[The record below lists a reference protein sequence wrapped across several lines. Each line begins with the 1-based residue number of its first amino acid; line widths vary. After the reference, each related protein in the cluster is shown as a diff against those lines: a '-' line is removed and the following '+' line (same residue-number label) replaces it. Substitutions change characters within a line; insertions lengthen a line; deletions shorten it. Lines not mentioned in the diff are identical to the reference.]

1 MLSHARP
8 QKYGPRVSCHQS
20 VKRPMDN
27 HVEAVEADGK
37 RSMAFAAVN
46 ISFINL
52 SVTCRS

>member
-1 MLSHARP
+1 MGREFP
-8 QKYGPRVSCHQS
+8 VPVSQAAH
-20 VKRPMDN
+20 DN